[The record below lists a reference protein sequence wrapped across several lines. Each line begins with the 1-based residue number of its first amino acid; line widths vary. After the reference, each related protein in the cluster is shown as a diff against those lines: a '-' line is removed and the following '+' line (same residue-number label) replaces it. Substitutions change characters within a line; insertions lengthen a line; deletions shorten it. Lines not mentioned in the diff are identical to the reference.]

1 MYRWHGRQ
9 RYMRI
14 GDTQLLAPKE
24 AYQRAKIA
32 LLKIADGVSPAHER
46 DATRSAGT
54 VTQFIGRYID
64 ACDKGRVLRRGKPQK
79 ASTVKAFSSRFK
91 NWIEPQLGAVPLS
104 ALDRER
110 VEQFMH
116 AVADASSRPNATL
129 CVNILAAAF
138 AWGERNGSVKSNP
151 CRGVEKFKLETRERV
166 FSDDE
171 WKTLGQK
178 LASEASTS
186 AAALVRFLAHSGF
199 RRNEA
204 VLLKFEHVNLKTGSS
219 HCLTPRPANRHAICQ
234 EPQRRSSLS
243 STNWSQAITH
253 SPVPRAAS
261 RL

>member
-1 MYRWHGRQ
+1 MKVKSITWAVVEELQRGQSAWAGDLHGFYVRKQKSDAGTYAIMYRWHGRQ

-138 AWGERNGSVKSNP
+138 AWASATARLKATRAEALRSSSLKRENG
-151 CRGVEKFKLETRERV
+151 CFRT
-166 FSDDE
+166 
-171 WKTLGQK
+171 
-178 LASEASTS
+178 TS
-186 AAALVRFLAHSGF
+186 G
-199 RRNEA
+199 
-204 VLLKFEHVNLKTGSS
+204 
-219 HCLTPRPANRHAICQ
+219 
-234 EPQRRSSLS
+234 RRSAKSLPARHRRARRPWS
-243 STNWSQAITH
+243 VSLPIAVFGAMKRSCSNSNTST
-253 SPVPRAAS
+253 
-261 RL
+261 